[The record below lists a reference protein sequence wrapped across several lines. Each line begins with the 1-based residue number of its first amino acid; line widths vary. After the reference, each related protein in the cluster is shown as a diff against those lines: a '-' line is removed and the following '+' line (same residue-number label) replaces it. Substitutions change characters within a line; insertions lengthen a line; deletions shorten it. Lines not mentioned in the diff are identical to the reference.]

1 MKVIKV
7 TKAKVKKK
15 SATRTAKK
23 AAPKA
28 KVSKSKAVK
37 AKSIAPKAKAKSKA
51 VKPKTAAKIIK
62 SKSKT
67 IKPKA
72 LKKAIKPK
80 AKAVKAKIKAI
91 KPKAKAIKPK
101 AKAVKSGAS
110 KSKATKSRATK
121 SKAKGIPTNIT
132 LELAAKWVEPRVT
145 KKRFQHIMGVAAV
158 GKDLAVLADVDPLVV
173 GLACLLHDA
182 CKEMKD
188 YELIEKALQYRMPL
202 SPLELI
208 SGHLLHGPVAAQ
220 LIKRELKITNKEVL
234 CAMAEHTLGATT
246 MSQVSKVVFLADCL
260 EAGRSED
267 FTKPIWEAL
276 GITPGAPVSEINLD
290 RAMLVA
296 CDLSLS
302 HLLASRRPIHP
313 RTVDV
318 RNHFLGIVRAA
329 EKSGA

>member
-1 MKVIKV
+1 
-7 TKAKVKKK
+7 
-15 SATRTAKK
+15 
-23 AAPKA
+23 
-28 KVSKSKAVK
+28 
-37 AKSIAPKAKAKSKA
+37 
-51 VKPKTAAKIIK
+51 
-62 SKSKT
+62 
-67 IKPKA
+67 
-72 LKKAIKPK
+72 
-80 AKAVKAKIKAI
+80 IKAI

-110 KSKATKSRATK
+110 KSRATKSKATK

-234 CAMAEHTLGATT
+234 NAMAEHTLGATT

>member
-28 KVSKSKAVK
+28 KVSKGKAVK

-62 SKSKT
+62 AKSKT

-101 AKAVKSGAS
+101 AKAVKSG
-110 KSKATKSRATK
+110 ATK

-234 CAMAEHTLGATT
+234 NAMAEHTLGATT

-329 EKSGA
+329 EKSGT

>member
-37 AKSIAPKAKAKSKA
+37 AKSIEPKAKAKSKA

-62 SKSKT
+62 AKSKT

-110 KSKATKSRATK
+110 KSKATKSR
-121 SKAKGIPTNIT
+121 AKGIPTNIT

>member
-28 KVSKSKAVK
+28 KVSKGKAVK

-62 SKSKT
+62 AKSKT

-110 KSKATKSRATK
+110 KSRATKSR
-121 SKAKGIPTNIT
+121 AKGIPTNIT

-234 CAMAEHTLGATT
+234 NAMAEHTLGATT

>member
-28 KVSKSKAVK
+28 KVSKGKAVK

-62 SKSKT
+62 AKSKT

-101 AKAVKSGAS
+101 AKAVKSG
-110 KSKATKSRATK
+110 ATK

-234 CAMAEHTLGATT
+234 NAMAEHTLGATT

>member
-37 AKSIAPKAKAKSKA
+37 AKSITPKAKAKSKA
-51 VKPKTAAKIIK
+51 VKPKTVAKIIK
-62 SKSKT
+62 AKSKT
-67 IKPKA
+67 

-91 KPKAKAIKPK
+91 KPKAKAVKPK
-101 AKAVKSGAS
+101 AKTTKPKTKAVKG
-110 KSKATKSRATK
+110 RAIK
-121 SKAKGIPTNIT
+121 GRAAKGRAKGIPTNIT

-234 CAMAEHTLGATT
+234 NAMAEHTLGATT

>member
-28 KVSKSKAVK
+28 KVSKGKAVK
-37 AKSIAPKAKAKSKA
+37 AKSIEPKAKAKSKA

-62 SKSKT
+62 AKSKT

-110 KSKATKSRATK
+110 KSRATKSR
-121 SKAKGIPTNIT
+121 AKGIPTNIT

-234 CAMAEHTLGATT
+234 NAMAEHTLGATT

>member
-28 KVSKSKAVK
+28 KAAKVTKAKVTKGKAVK
-37 AKSIAPKAKAKSKA
+37 VKATSPKAKAKSKA
-51 VKPKTAAKIIK
+51 VKPKAVAKIIK
-62 SKSKT
+62 SKAKVKT
-67 IKPKA
+67 TKPKA

-80 AKAVKAKIKAI
+80 VKAVKAKIKAT
-91 KPKAKAIKPK
+91 KPKAKAIK
-101 AKAVKSGAS
+101 G
-110 KSKATKSRATK
+110 R
-121 SKAKGIPTNIT
+121 AKGIPAHIT

-234 CAMAEHTLGATT
+234 NAMAEHTLGATT

-260 EAGRSED
+260 EASRSED

-276 GITPGAPVSEINLD
+276 GIIPGAPVSDINLD

>member
-7 TKAKVKKK
+7 TKTKVKKK
-15 SATRTAKK
+15 SATRTTKK

-28 KVSKSKAVK
+28 KVSKGKAVK
-37 AKSIAPKAKAKSKA
+37 SKSITPKAKAKGKA
-51 VKPKTAAKIIK
+51 VKPKTAGKIIK
-62 SKSKT
+62 DKSKT
-67 IKPKA
+67 VKPKA

-80 AKAVKAKIKAI
+80 AKAI
-91 KPKAKAIKPK
+91 KPKAKTAKPK
-101 AKAVKSGAS
+101 AKAVKSGAT
-110 KSKATKSRATK
+110 KSKASK
-121 SKAKGIPTNIT
+121 SKAKGIPANIT

-145 KKRFQHIMGVAAV
+145 KKRFQHILGVAAV

-188 YELIEKALQYRMPL
+188 YELIERALQYRMPL
-202 SPLELI
+202 SPLELV

-234 CAMAEHTLGATT
+234 SAMAEHTLGATT

-276 GITPGAPVSEINLD
+276 GITPGAPISEINLD